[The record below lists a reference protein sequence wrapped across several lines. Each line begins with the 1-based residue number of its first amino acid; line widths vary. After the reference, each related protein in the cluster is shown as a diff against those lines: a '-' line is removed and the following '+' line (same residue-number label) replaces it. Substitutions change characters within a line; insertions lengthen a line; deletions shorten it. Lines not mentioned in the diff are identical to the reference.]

1 VADSFAQ
8 FALKG
13 LGTPA
18 PVFPTRHLVIT
29 GFYRYVRNPM
39 YVAVVAVI
47 IGQGLIFGNM
57 RVLAYGALIWLGFH
71 VFVVAYEEPTL
82 QATFGSEY
90 ERFRAGVPRW
100 IPRLS
105 PWQGDH
111 DGI

>member
-1 VADSFAQ
+1 
-8 FALKG
+8 

-57 RVLAYGALIWLGFH
+57 RVLAYGALVWLGFH
-71 VFVVAYEEPTL
+71 LFVVAYEEPTL
-82 QATFGSEY
+82 QATFGPEY

-100 IPRLS
+100 IPGLS
-105 PWQGDH
+105 PWRGDH